1 MNQEIYDNYTTP
13 GHPTAFSSPGNLKR
27 HYENRYGTKPILD
40 TLQHIDTYTTHRE
53 FKKPRVSN
61 PFYMY
66 EKRQQV
72 QIDLIDM
79 ARIKKYNKGVTF
91 ILTAIDNFTKMAW
104 ARQLTNKSAAQTL
117 PAIRS
122 ILEAMGEKPKSIF
135 CDSGKEFK
143 NTLVHTYLR
152 HEGVQIIHAKSEKK
166 APIVERFNKTIQGLI
181 YRYLTKNQTETFTD
195 KLQHLMHTYNTRKHN
210 TIKMTPHDAE
220 KPENQQR
227 LLAVHNERY
236 TKIGAKRKKPKYS
249 VGTRVL
255 VKNLPENRFHRGYHQ
270 SFRLEQFEI
279 VEVNTRMPI
288 PMYKLKSLNKNDVIE
303 GGFYAEELQEIKGDV
318 FKVEKVLKKRKYR
331 GKTQL
336 FVRWVGFDQTHDS
349 WIDEEDVV
357 ERFREGEETDSN

>member
-72 QIDLIDM
+72 QIDLIDV

-152 HEGVQIIHAKSEKK
+152 HMGVQIIHAKSEKK
-166 APIVERFNKTIQGLI
+166 LPLWRDLI
-181 YRYLTKNQTETFTD
+181 KPYR
-195 KLQHLMHTYNTRKHN
+195 
-210 TIKMTPHDAE
+210 A
-220 KPENQQR
+220 
-227 LLAVHNERY
+227 
-236 TKIGAKRKKPKYS
+236 
-249 VGTRVL
+249 
-255 VKNLPENRFHRGYHQ
+255 
-270 SFRLEQFEI
+270 
-279 VEVNTRMPI
+279 
-288 PMYKLKSLNKNDVIE
+288 
-303 GGFYAEELQEIKGDV
+303 
-318 FKVEKVLKKRKYR
+318 
-331 GKTQL
+331 
-336 FVRWVGFDQTHDS
+336 
-349 WIDEEDVV
+349 
-357 ERFREGEETDSN
+357 